1 MGSFKEV
8 LMMRL
13 MRMAAVAAAAFLW
26 AGQASAFW
34 LNAGAKETTG
44 NQSYNGVN
52 ASGQVGL
59 DDFSLKP
66 MFNSYHSNASSG
78 TFNSYSL
85 RAGYDTQL
93 FGIGVTGGF
102 TPSVNGYNNQFA
114 GVDAALSITPTGEGA
129 RERIG
134 GRDQATSG
142 PAQGAGLARIDLGAS
157 AMYTNHR
164 DHFGSADQTLGSA
177 ARLGQTDLTGSA
189 GVSILK
195 NLLSA
200 DVTKSLYDHNPDLIN
215 MRAPRVENIIGLSQ
229 VIQGLPDTSVNVKL
243 VMGVLPLIKPFVDYT
258 HTTFKAGEANSSAY
272 SAGVS
277 AEMEIL
283 ELSAAYERY
292 VQNGQTDHNYFTLGA
307 SLRF

>member
-1 MGSFKEV
+1 
-8 LMMRL
+8 MMKL
-13 MRMAAVAAAAFLW
+13 MRTAAVATVALLW

-44 NQSYNGVN
+44 NHDYNGIN

-59 DDFSLKP
+59 GDFSIKP
-66 MFNSYHSNASSG
+66 MFNSYHSNVSSG
-78 TFNSYSL
+78 TFNTYSL
-85 RAGYDTQL
+85 RAGYDTKL
-93 FGIGVTGGF
+93 FGLGVTGGV

-114 GVDAALSITPTGEGA
+114 GADVALSLTPTGEGA

-134 GRDQATSG
+134 GREQAGG
-142 PAQGAGLARIDLGAS
+142 PAQGAGLARIDVGAS

-164 DHFGSADQTLGSA
+164 DHLGSGNQMLGSA

-195 NLLSA
+195 NLISV
-200 DVTKSLYDHNPDLIN
+200 DITKSLYDHKPDGLN

-229 VIQGLPDTSVNVKL
+229 VVQGFPNTSTNVKL
-243 VMGVLPLIKPFVDYT
+243 LMSVLPLIKPFVDYA
-258 HTTFKAGEANSSAY
+258 HTTFEAGAANSNAY
-272 SAGVS
+272 SAGV
-277 AEMEIL
+277 AVQMQML

-292 VQNGQTDHNYFTLGA
+292 VQTGQTDRNYYTLGA
-307 SLRF
+307 SLRL

>member
-1 MGSFKEV
+1 
-8 LMMRL
+8 MMKLLRT
-13 MRMAAVAAAAFLW
+13 AAVATVALLW

-34 LNAGAKETTG
+34 LNAGVKETTG
-44 NQSYNGVN
+44 NNDYNGVN

-59 DDFSLKP
+59 GDFSIKP
-66 MFNSYHSNASSG
+66 MFNSYHSDLSSG
-78 TFNSYSL
+78 AFNSYSL
-85 RAGYDTQL
+85 RAGYDTKL
-93 FGIGVTGGF
+93 FGLGVTGGA

-114 GVDAALSITPTGEGA
+114 GADVALSITPTGEGA

-134 GRDQATSG
+134 GREQAGG

-157 AMYTNHR
+157 AMYTHHR
-164 DHFGSADQTLGSA
+164 DHFGFAN
-177 ARLGQTDLTGSA
+177 LGQTDLTGSA

-195 NLLSA
+195 NLLSV
-200 DVTKSLYDHNPDLIN
+200 DVTKSLYDHNPDGPK

-229 VIQGLPDTSVNVKL
+229 VVQGFPDASANVKL
-243 VMGVLPLIKPFVDYT
+243 LMSVLPLIKPFVDYT
-258 HTTFKAGEANSSAY
+258 HTTFADGKANSSAY

-277 AEMEIL
+277 AEMDIL

-292 VQNGQTDHNYFTLGA
+292 VQAGQTDHNYFSLGA